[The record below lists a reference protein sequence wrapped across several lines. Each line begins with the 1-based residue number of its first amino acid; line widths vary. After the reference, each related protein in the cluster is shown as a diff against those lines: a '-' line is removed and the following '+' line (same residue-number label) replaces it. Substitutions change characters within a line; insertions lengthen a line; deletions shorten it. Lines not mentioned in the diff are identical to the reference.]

1 MIDSDTD
8 WKEWCSQNCP
18 DTQLGLTDDINIITT
33 TKSPTSTGQTHNP
46 TKAPTTTDNPTE
58 SPTAIENPT
67 ESPTATDNPTASN
80 VDNNGEKLDGVA
92 LSSLTNEQINAFL
105 NSLTVF
111 IIFIAVIAITICIV
125 GATYVYKN
133 CYGERKSN
141 TQTVQGVELHQI
153 RHQAVPTDGADDL

>member
-92 LSSLTNEQINAFL
+92 LSSFTDDQINSFL
-105 NSLTVF
+105 NSITVF
-111 IIFIAVIAITICIV
+111 EILIGIGIAAFCVLVLLQI
-125 GATYVYKN
+125 YKT
-133 CYGERKSN
+133 CREQKRKN
-141 TQTVQGVELHQI
+141 ETG
-153 RHQAVPTDGADDL
+153 